1 MQVGLEALGPEGK
14 AVELTCSIGKL
25 KGARGHVGLGAG
37 SCPLSPQG
45 LWSLW
50 LPGLC
55 WPSSPELG
63 PPHTLGCR
71 GCKQSSV
78 HLLPVPGGRGRG
90 VRALPW
96 LAVSGRVD
104 PTGL

>member
-1 MQVGLEALGPEGK
+1 M
-14 AVELTCSIGKL
+14 ELTCSIGKL

-63 PPHTLGCR
+63 PLHTPGCR
-71 GCKQSSV
+71 GV
-78 HLLPVPGGRGRG
+78 N
-90 VRALPW
+90 RALCICC
-96 LAVSGRVD
+96 L
-104 PTGL
+104 